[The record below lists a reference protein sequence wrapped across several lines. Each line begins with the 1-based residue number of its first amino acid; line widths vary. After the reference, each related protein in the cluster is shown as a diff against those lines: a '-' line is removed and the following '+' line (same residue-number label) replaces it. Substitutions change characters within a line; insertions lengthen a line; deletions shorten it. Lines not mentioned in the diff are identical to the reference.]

1 MPREDLS
8 PVAGEQSLYKLKSY
22 QKFKGFSD
30 KQEYIYTLM
39 ARPYGRDTQP
49 EFGFVRHQDSGTIF
63 GQVVFDHLL
72 SPAQC
77 RNYKLRPDS
86 GLQALVGN
94 LYANVN
100 IQNGNYLL
108 SIESY
113 DSNTGFFKISKK
125 QNGKNMSTSWLN
137 WQDMI
142 DILVRCEWRILS
154 TTHNKQSFLWK
165 KK

>member
-1 MPREDLS
+1 MPREDFS
-8 PVAGEQSLYKLKSY
+8 PVTGEQSLYKLKLY
-22 QKFKGFSD
+22 QKYKSISD

-49 EFGFVRHQDSGTIF
+49 EFGFVRYQDSGTIF

-94 LYANVN
+94 SYANVN
-100 IQNGNYLL
+100 NQNGNYLL
-108 SIESY
+108 SVESY
-113 DSNTGFFKISKK
+113 DSNTGLFKILKK
-125 QNGKNMSTSWLN
+125 QDGKNMSSSWLN

-142 DILVRCEWRILS
+142 DMLVRYEWRLLI
-154 TTHNKQSFLWK
+154 TTHNKQLFL
-165 KK
+165 

>member
-8 PVAGEQSLYKLKSY
+8 PVAGEQSFYKSKSY
-22 QKFKGFSD
+22 QKYKSISD

-39 ARPYGRDTQP
+39 VRPYGRDTQP
-49 EFGFVRHQDSGTIF
+49 EYGFVRHQDSGTVF

-77 RNYKLRPDS
+77 RNYYLRPDS

-94 LYANVN
+94 SYTNVN
-100 IQNGNYLL
+100 NQNGNYLL

-113 DSNTGFFKISKK
+113 DSNTGLFKISKK
-125 QNGKNMSTSWLN
+125 NGKSMSSSWLS

-142 DILVRCEWRILS
+142 ELLVHYEWRFLT